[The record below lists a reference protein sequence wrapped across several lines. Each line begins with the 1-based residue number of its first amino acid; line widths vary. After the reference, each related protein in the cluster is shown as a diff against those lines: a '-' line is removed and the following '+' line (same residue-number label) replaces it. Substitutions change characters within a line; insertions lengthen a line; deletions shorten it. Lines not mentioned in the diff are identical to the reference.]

1 MTEYQEMFLSEAA
14 ELFSN
19 AYERALAAE
28 EQDFLDAE
36 SIAELFRILHTIKG
50 SSGGVEF
57 GHLSRY
63 AHALENLL
71 ARLRDNEIGY
81 KSGMASFMVDSLDV
95 MQEIL
100 EWETK
105 GAIDERDF
113 NAKLDYMEAQLS
125 QFGTEQGVQAVKEQ
139 TGEEGFMLFDEVD
152 IEKLKGETEVKDEP
166 IAMEENDEKRT
177 AEKIQTASIR
187 VDLEKIDLLLNRV
200 GELVITNAMI
210 SRIAEGLPND
220 TLKEE
225 LIERLELLERHIRDL
240 QDAVMS
246 VRMVPLEH
254 IYAKLPKIVRNL
266 AKKLGKQVR
275 FKHSGG
281 GVEIDKIVIE
291 GLNDPLMHILRN
303 AVDHGVES
311 VEEREDKGKDA
322 SALITVSA
330 AQENGQIIISVSD
343 DGRGIDVEKV
353 VKKAVEKK
361 LIAREQAE
369 KLSDDDK
376 LNLIFLQGLTTV
388 DRISDISG
396 RGVGM
401 DIVRSNVEK
410 LGGIVRLHSTTG
422 RGTRFSIVLPL
433 TLAILDGLNV
443 TIGENRYI
451 LPLSAVVESLQP
463 TEEMIRSS
471 SDGSH
476 KILILRDRFIPIIM
490 MHELFNI
497 TTKCTKITDGMLIIV
512 RAGEEWAALFVDSF
526 GAQQQVVVKSLEKN
540 FRHVKGI
547 GGAMVQGDGAVELI
561 LDPLGI
567 VNKALERQLN
577 SESYYQ

>member
-1 MTEYQEMFLSEAA
+1 MTEYQELFLGEAA

-28 EQDFLDAE
+28 EQDSLDAE
-36 SIAELFRILHTIKG
+36 SLAELFRILHTIKG

-57 GHLSRY
+57 VYLSRY
-63 AHALENLL
+63 AHALESLL
-71 ARLRDNEIGY
+71 AKLRDNEIEY
-81 KSGMASFMVDSLDV
+81 KSGMASFLVDSLDV

-100 EWETK
+100 EWEAK
-105 GAIDERDF
+105 GEIDEKSF
-113 NAKLDYMEAQLS
+113 NTKLEYVEAQLS
-125 QFGTEQGVQAVKEQ
+125 QFGTQPSVQAVEERI
-139 TGEEGFMLFDEVD
+139 GEDGFVLFSEAD
-152 IEKLKGETEVKDEP
+152 IERAKGESESSDKP
-166 IAMEENDEKRT
+166 IAREESDEKRT
-177 AEKIQTASIR
+177 TEKIQASSIR
-187 VDLEKIDLLLNRV
+187 VDLDKIDLLLNRV
-200 GELVITNAMI
+200 GDLVITNAML
-210 SRIAEGLPND
+210 SRITERLPNGAP
-220 TLKEE
+220 KEE
-225 LIERLELLERHIRDL
+225 IAERLESLERHIRDL

-246 VRMVPLEH
+246 VRMVPLEQ

-266 AKKLGKQVR
+266 AKKLGKQVH

-281 GVEIDKIVIE
+281 GVEIDKIMIE

-322 SALITVSA
+322 SALITISA
-330 AQENGQIIISVSD
+330 VQENGQIIISISD
-343 DGRGIDVEKV
+343 DGRGIDIEKV
-353 VKKAVEKK
+353 VQKAVQKE
-361 LIAREQAE
+361 LITAEQAE
-369 KLSDDDK
+369 RLSDDDK

-401 DIVRSNVEK
+401 DIVKSNIEK
-410 LGGIVRLHSTTG
+410 LGGMVRLYSAAG
-422 RGTRFSIVLPL
+422 KGTRFSIVLPL

-443 TIGENRYI
+443 SIGENRYI

-476 KILILRDRFIPIIM
+476 KILILRDRFIPIII
-490 MHELFNI
+490 MHRLFNI
-497 TTKCTKITDGMLIIV
+497 AAKYTKITDGMLIVV
-512 RAGEEWAALFVDSF
+512 RAGEGWAALFVDSF
-526 GAQQQVVVKSLEKN
+526 GAQQQVVIKSLEKN

-547 GGAMVQGDGAVELI
+547 GGAMVQGDGTVELI

-567 VNKALERQLN
+567 VSKELERQLN
-577 SESYYQ
+577 AGSYYQ